1 MKGLTPEEYKALLRS
16 VGTHRAERLLSPL
29 EVAHFLKRAV
39 AAGSTRKQCAEA
51 LNLGQTQVAT
61 FLKLLDLAPDIQHL
75 ADWGRS
81 TNASV
86 SFSSLA
92 ELAQLSQPKQSE
104 VANAILRYGLTGKE
118 VVQLVQIAN
127 RSKKPIAKCIDDII
141 RLRPQVETRHL
152 FVGAITSESLRQH
165 IESCL
170 QSERDKQFEEALTMI
185 LGRRGL
191 VSGRLGSTNF
201 SILSS
206 QALSKLLGLSPDELE
221 QAVNDALERVKSTS

>member
-61 FLKLLDLAPDIQHL
+61 FLKLPSLAPDIRHL

-81 TNASV
+81 TNAFV

-92 ELAQLSQPKQSE
+92 ELARLSQPEQIE
-104 VANAILRYGLTGKE
+104 IANAILRYGLTGKE
-118 VVQLVQIAN
+118 VVQLVQIAD
-127 RSKKPIAKCIDDII
+127 RSEKPIATCIDEII
-141 RLRPQVETRHL
+141 KLRPQIETRHL
-152 FVGAITSESLRQH
+152 FVGAVASESLRQR
-165 IESCL
+165 IEGRL
-170 QSERDKQFEEALTMI
+170 QSERDKQFEEVLTLL
-185 LGRRGL
+185 LGRKGL

-206 QALSKLLGLSPDELE
+206 QDLSKLLGLSPDELE
-221 QAVNDALERVKSTS
+221 RAVNDALERVGSTA